1 MHFFNDALFAFRLIS
16 ILLLVRISSTRFP
29 MADLSLT
36 FLPGGSSRI
45 GVASLK
51 EATACFLSFICDNNE
66 FRWFYCSCR
75 RDWCPFQSRTIHVN
89 QRQVVYMYLNTC
101 YCLAF
106 PPSRTSAWA
115 CSGQSWKRNPISMR
129 WSSLFRDPV
138 NAHCPGKK
146 MPWLT
151 AFWNQNRTRK
161 FQDADC
167 ALFFSAAVL
176 YISWYLVYII
186 LSERCLQRC

>member
-1 MHFFNDALFAFRLIS
+1 MTPY
-16 ILLLVRISSTRFP
+16 LLLDWSQSSFLSEFP
-29 MADLSLT
+29 LHDFQWLT
-36 FLPGGSSRI
+36 YHSHFYREAPLELVWRLWKKLLP
-45 GVASLK
+45 V
-51 EATACFLSFICDNNE
+51 FLSFICDNNE